1 MGAMEAFLATWSHAR
16 ATFGEGTPETG
27 ATFDSSTDLHRLES
41 VARTAAAA
49 QHWSGGAATAYDAKN
64 SEHADTLAKM
74 ADLDRRIGAE
84 VDRSAA
90 VIARGREEL
99 DAVRQW
105 VLAAASSVPK
115 SAAREQ
121 MIIPIVGKGSADMS
135 EIITRSN
142 GELAA
147 VGGRIG
153 ALGDEYAAL
162 SGGGIAPKEGNPP
175 PVDPLEE
182 ILREYQ
188 VSEDPDGALD
198 WEPSGPLGWFT
209 DPKHV
214 TAGEARILDEM
225 SPFEL
230 RDLQQITEAAAV
242 EAKVRFPPQNGAN
255 DTADNHTDAFR
266 HAYWNALMTQR
277 FGEQWTRDFTTA
289 HERLPNNPATAEAM
303 DLYNN
308 QIGRQIAVNNPDA
321 SPEQLADLV
330 EQAVNNG
337 DTVVVAPSGD
347 ELAWSNTIPLGDAGT
362 TTPATVPGRAPVPT
376 GTGPDGQY
384 DPGAPGGFSTGG
396 Y

>member
-153 ALGDEYAAL
+153 ALGEGTGFLL
-162 SGGGIAPKEGNPP
+162 S
-175 PVDPLEE
+175 
-182 ILREYQ
+182 
-188 VSEDPDGALD
+188 
-198 WEPSGPLGWFT
+198 
-209 DPKHV
+209 
-214 TAGEARILDEM
+214 
-225 SPFEL
+225 
-230 RDLQQITEAAAV
+230 
-242 EAKVRFPPQNGAN
+242 VRA
-255 DTADNHTDAFR
+255 
-266 HAYWNALMTQR
+266 
-277 FGEQWTRDFTTA
+277 
-289 HERLPNNPATAEAM
+289 
-303 DLYNN
+303 
-308 QIGRQIAVNNPDA
+308 
-321 SPEQLADLV
+321 
-330 EQAVNNG
+330 
-337 DTVVVAPSGD
+337 
-347 ELAWSNTIPLGDAGT
+347 
-362 TTPATVPGRAPVPT
+362 GRA
-376 GTGPDGQY
+376 DRR
-384 DPGAPGGFSTGG
+384 
-396 Y
+396 